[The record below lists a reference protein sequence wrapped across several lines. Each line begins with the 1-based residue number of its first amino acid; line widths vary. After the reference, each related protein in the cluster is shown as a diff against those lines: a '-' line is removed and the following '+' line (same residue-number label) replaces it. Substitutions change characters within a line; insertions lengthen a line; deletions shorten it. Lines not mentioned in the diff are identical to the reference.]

1 MKTKNRVPVWSFMA
15 PRASPGGVV
24 AHLVHAMQQA
34 APDYADAK
42 GLALAGDF
50 FTETL
55 CRFPH
60 LLTGSGEVL
69 FRICA
74 PVEYV
79 TPPLDAV
86 SS

>member
-1 MKTKNRVPVWSFMA
+1 
-15 PRASPGGVV
+15 
-24 AHLVHAMQQA
+24 MQQA

-79 TPPLDAV
+79 TPPPRCR
-86 SS
+86 